1 MPKIWLMV
9 YGRLEP
15 EKWFDSI
22 LDMIS
27 IWWNQNPSFPF
38 EIYIFGKWSLESRLI
53 SLSHKYPTI
62 HYFWRQSLDYI
73 KQYLPKIQYMLMPS
87 SFLETFGLS
96 ALNVLSRWLPVIGY
110 AKWGLDKFILPPF
123 DLTNVQWINTAWK
136 LYNMISKIVSD
147 PPKLNCATFQDI
159 ASEYTPEKWFENF
172 KKTFGPWKKI
182 MMISD
187 FKTRI
192 GWLETYISDVQMLL
206 EWKWYEVKSYWRH
219 LPKWRK
225 GRFVKYFGLVWAF
238 INFIS
243 MFNIKRTIKE
253 FKPDIIRYHSTLRWV
268 WWLWILASKN
278 FEWKKFVMYHDF
290 WYFYP
295 FPHTL
300 NFVDQVIT
308 PLTLR
313 NYLKSANTKNP
324 VKIIAI
330 AFKYLSVYLIKT
342 QLTNNWFKHL
352 TPSDFMAEIA
362 MRSYKIPKKDI
373 QALPHFI
380 QE

>member
-1 MPKIWLMV
+1 
-9 YGRLEP
+9 
-15 EKWFDSI
+15 
-22 LDMIS
+22 
-27 IWWNQNPSFPF
+27 
-38 EIYIFGKWSLESRLI
+38 
-53 SLSHKYPTI
+53 
-62 HYFWRQSLDYI
+62 
-73 KQYLPKIQYMLMPS
+73 
-87 SFLETFGLS
+87 
-96 ALNVLSRWLPVIGY
+96 
-110 AKWGLDKFILPPF
+110 
-123 DLTNVQWINTAWK
+123 
-136 LYNMISKIVSD
+136 
-147 PPKLNCATFQDI
+147 
-159 ASEYTPEKWFENF
+159 
-172 KKTFGPWKKI
+172 

-243 MFNIKRTIKE
+243 MFNIKRAIKE

>member
-243 MFNIKRTIKE
+243 MFNIKRAIKE